1 METRLCNIFKNTSI
15 ITLAKTILES
25 PYKIQQGSWEG
36 AIFKRPVKFLKT
48 IQFWAIFNVH
58 IFITFALHFLEST
71 LKCLKT
77 GQDDIC
83 VTAQQE
89 ITACWKLKKK
99 KTLLGTFFLKAKEVK
114 KLILKLLKNISKV
127 FLLLENSIKT
137 G

>member
-15 ITLAKTILES
+15 VTLAKTILES

-36 AIFKRPVKFLKT
+36 AIFKRPVKFPKT

-83 VTAQQE
+83 VTTQQE

-99 KTLLGTFFLKAKEVK
+99 K
-114 KLILKLLKNISKV
+114 NIIRFV
-127 FLLLENSIKT
+127 FLES
-137 G
+137 